1 MAISSPSKLW
11 SARSWSAYG
20 DNDLNIPQKTADL
33 LVLWNVALF
42 APQNTPSVL
51 LNNPVN
57 ILKNIIEGCSLSQR
71 QSGQICCP
79 SACEA
84 DGGALSA
91 ECQSMTTLQRAS
103 GWPSHHQRHLSGTL
117 VVSQQVSQKTRLLLP
132 HLQRSWAPP
141 AVLLWSQQVWLF
153 SCTFQIKC
161 NRTQHDSH
169 WNVHTVN
176 LCV

>member
-11 SARSWSAYG
+11 SARSWSAYC

-103 GWPSHHQRHLSGTL
+103 GWPSHHHRHSSGTL
-117 VVSQQVSQKTRLLLP
+117 VVSQQVSQKHGCCYHICRGP
-132 HLQRSWAPP
+132 GHPLQRSFEANKCDCFL
-141 AVLLWSQQVWLF
+141 ALF
-153 SCTFQIKC
+153 RLSAIEL
-161 NRTQHDSH
+161 SM
-169 WNVHTVN
+169 VHIEMCI
-176 LCV
+176 L